1 MKKIFIRVVF
11 LIMHWNLMKPKIP
24 KFSESALKKE
34 KTKLYLY
41 DKELV
46 K

>member
-1 MKKIFIRVVF
+1 MKKIF
-11 LIMHWNLMKPKIP
+11 LIMNWNPMKPKIP
-24 KFSESALKKE
+24 KFFESALKKE